1 METATKRLVALF
13 IGGHGSAFKLV
24 RYLFP
29 EVPANSPE
37 FDEIRVEFKKIVEDP
52 SFATAVQKA
61 RKDTIGTTIQS
72 IKDMAPDYK
81 AEADKLALGLKVEP
95 NVKAG
100 MLKYLLKLGG
110 MEPSQKITLTTVQD
124 YVEKL
129 ERDFGEE
136 GEDE

>member
-1 METATKRLVALF
+1 MEMAVQRLVALY

-24 RYLFP
+24 HYLFP
-29 EVPANSPE
+29 EIPPNTPE
-37 FDEIRVEFKKIVEDP
+37 FDEIRREFKKIIEQP
-52 SFATAVQKA
+52 EFASKVQKA

-110 MEPSQKITLTTVQD
+110 MEPSQKITLTTVKD
-124 YVEKL
+124 YVDKL
-129 ERDFGEE
+129 ERDFGDNEE
-136 GEDE
+136 E